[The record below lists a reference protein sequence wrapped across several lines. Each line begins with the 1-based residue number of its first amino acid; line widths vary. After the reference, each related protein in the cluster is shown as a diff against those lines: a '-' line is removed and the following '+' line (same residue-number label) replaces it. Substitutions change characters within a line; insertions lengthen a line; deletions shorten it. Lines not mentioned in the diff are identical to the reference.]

1 MNLNTEAGV
10 LLPWVIQEIKPLTPI
25 LLKLLTVNC
34 TCFIMPFQEYFEEL
48 EQRSVEFKIKG
59 RFKLEK

>member
-1 MNLNTEAGV
+1 MQAGV
-10 LLPWVIQEIKPLTPI
+10 LLPWVIQDKVAIDPI

-59 RFKLEK
+59 RFKLEKIIQ